1 MEILIIIVL
10 VIGGWLFYN
19 SVDKLNKYV
28 AWLNKEI
35 QTKVRE
41 IDGMMKIRKEGKM
54 KENCVTDTHK
64 IIYEAE
70 KRVGKKKKD
79 TEKYTKDK

>member
-28 AWLNKEI
+28 AWLNKETQEI

-41 IDGMMKIRKEGKM
+41 IDGMMKKLSQ
-54 KENCVTDTHK
+54 
-64 IIYEAE
+64 
-70 KRVGKKKKD
+70 KD
-79 TEKYTKDK
+79 VKQK

>member
-1 MEILIIIVL
+1 MEILIITVL

-35 QTKVRE
+35 QEIQTKVRE
-41 IDGMMKIRKEGKM
+41 IDGMMKKLSQ
-54 KENCVTDTHK
+54 
-64 IIYEAE
+64 
-70 KRVGKKKKD
+70 KD
-79 TEKYTKDK
+79 VKPK

>member
-35 QTKVRE
+35 QEIQTKVRE
-41 IDGMMKIRKEGKM
+41 IDGMMKKLSQ
-54 KENCVTDTHK
+54 
-64 IIYEAE
+64 
-70 KRVGKKKKD
+70 KD
-79 TEKYTKDK
+79 DKQK

>member
-1 MEILIIIVL
+1 MEILIITVL

-35 QTKVRE
+35 QE
-41 IDGMMKIRKEGKM
+41 IQTESPRNRWND
-54 KENCVTDTHK
+54 
-64 IIYEAE
+64 E
-70 KRVGKKKKD
+70 KTISKKC
-79 TEKYTKDK
+79 

>member
-28 AWLNKEI
+28 AWLTKEMQEI

-41 IDGMMKIRKEGKM
+41 IDGMMKKLSQ
-54 KENCVTDTHK
+54 
-64 IIYEAE
+64 
-70 KRVGKKKKD
+70 KD
-79 TEKYTKDK
+79 VKQK

>member
-35 QTKVRE
+35 QEIQTKVRE
-41 IDGMMKIRKEGKM
+41 IDEMMKKLSQ
-54 KENCVTDTHK
+54 
-64 IIYEAE
+64 
-70 KRVGKKKKD
+70 KD
-79 TEKYTKDK
+79 FRGTWRLRFQG

>member
-1 MEILIIIVL
+1 METLIIIVL

-35 QTKVRE
+35 QEIQTKVRE
-41 IDGMMKIRKEGKM
+41 IDGMMKKLSQ
-54 KENCVTDTHK
+54 
-64 IIYEAE
+64 
-70 KRVGKKKKD
+70 KD
-79 TEKYTKDK
+79 VKQK

>member
-10 VIGGWLFYN
+10 AIGGWLFYN

-35 QTKVRE
+35 QEIQTKVRE
-41 IDGMMKIRKEGKM
+41 IDETMKKLSQ
-54 KENCVTDTHK
+54 
-64 IIYEAE
+64 
-70 KRVGKKKKD
+70 KD
-79 TEKYTKDK
+79 S